1 MGLPCSQLLLLM
13 YKKLLGRNL
22 GTRLATVLCFF
33 NLLTL
38 HAEAAQPPQT
48 VYAMPLLS
56 WTYQR
61 LALHIS
67 SGS

>member
-22 GTRLATVLCFF
+22 GTRLATRFF

-61 LALHIS
+61 LALRIS